1 MTRKQRDWLEIFQQ
15 IDAHLTFVDRLVNV
29 DVRHAPHDPRVLP
42 DRHDIVEHA
51 LVGHGHAWQQG
62 QQGSGWLATRC
73 LAQAAFG
80 ILALTLGLLDAF
92 DVITLGGVQWFHE
105 SSLGKFFNATHYWS
119 VQLFFL
125 FMVVHLWGKYWMAA
139 WRGKRALTWATGV
152 LAFLTAVGVGFT
164 GYVITTNFNA
174 QWIAFEAKD
183 VMNAVALGSW
193 INVTNLGQM
202 VLIHVCM
209 LPLAVVAVVAMHVLL
224 VRKHGVVP
232 PIDAI
237 DPEAAPPA
245 HAETAAEPAAEEV
258 AS

>member
-1 MTRKQRDWLEIFQQ
+1 MSHGTQAPPGADFEPTTWTGSARKKWMSTLPPEKMLPETQPSYVASWIYVFGM
-15 IDAHLTFVDRLVNV
+15 LT
-29 DVRHAPHDPRVLP
+29 
-42 DRHDIVEHA
+42 IVA
-51 LVGHGHAWQQG
+51 MIIAIV
-62 QQGSGWLATRC
+62 SGV
-73 LAQAAFG
+73 
-80 ILALTLGLLDAF
+80 IL
-92 DVITLGGVQWFHE
+92 TLGGVQWFHE
-105 SSLGKFFNATHYWS
+105 SSLGKFSNALHYWS

-183 VMNAVALGSW
+183 VMNAIGVGSVF
-193 INVTNLGQM
+193 NVTNLGQM
-202 VLIHVCM
+202 VMFHVAP
-209 LPLAVVAVVAMHVLL
+209 LPLALVLIVAAHVLL

-232 PIDAI
+232 PMDAI
-237 DPEAAPPA
+237 DHDAEAPA
-245 HAETAAEPAAEEV
+245 GTDTENTGV

>member
-1 MTRKQRDWLEIFQQ
+1 MSHGTEAPPGADFVPSTWTGSARKRWLTTLPPEKMLPEKQPSYVASWIYVFGM
-15 IDAHLTFVDRLVNV
+15 LTIVAMVIAIV
-29 DVRHAPHDPRVLP
+29 SGVVL
-42 DRHDIVEHA
+42 
-51 LVGHGHAWQQG
+51 
-62 QQGSGWLATRC
+62 
-73 LAQAAFG
+73 
-80 ILALTLGLLDAF
+80 
-92 DVITLGGVQWFHE
+92 TLGGVQWFHE
-105 SSLGKFFNATHYWS
+105 SSVGEFFNATHYWS

-183 VMNAVALGSW
+183 VMNAIGVGSVF
-193 INVTNLGQM
+193 NVTNLGQM
-202 VLIHVCM
+202 VTFHVAP
-209 LPLAVVAVVAMHVLL
+209 LPVALVVLVAAHVLL

-237 DPEAAPPA
+237 DHDAVAPVA
-245 HAETAAEPAAEEV
+245 TETETTEV

>member
-1 MTRKQRDWLEIFQQ
+1 MSHGTEAPPGADFEPTTWTGSARKKWLTTLPPEKMLPETQPSYVASWIYVFGM
-15 IDAHLTFVDRLVNV
+15 LT
-29 DVRHAPHDPRVLP
+29 
-42 DRHDIVEHA
+42 IVA
-51 LVGHGHAWQQG
+51 MIVAIA
-62 QQGSGWLATRC
+62 SGV
-73 LAQAAFG
+73 
-80 ILALTLGLLDAF
+80 
-92 DVITLGGVQWFHE
+92 VITLGGVQWFHE
-105 SSLGKFFNATHYWS
+105 SSTGKFFNSVHYWS

-183 VMNAVALGSW
+183 VMNAIGVGSVF
-193 INVTNLGQM
+193 NVTNLGQM
-202 VLIHVCM
+202 VTFHVAPLPVALVLI
-209 LPLAVVAVVAMHVLL
+209 VAAHVLL

-232 PIDAI
+232 PMDAI
-237 DPEAAPPA
+237 DHDAAAPA
-245 HAETAAEPAAEEV
+245 ASTAETETAEV

>member
-1 MTRKQRDWLEIFQQ
+1 MTDGTKAPAGTDFDPTTWTGVARKKWLSTLPPEKMLPETQPSYVASWIYVFGM
-15 IDAHLTFVDRLVNV
+15 LTIVAMIIAIASGV
-29 DVRHAPHDPRVLP
+29 VL
-42 DRHDIVEHA
+42 
-51 LVGHGHAWQQG
+51 
-62 QQGSGWLATRC
+62 
-73 LAQAAFG
+73 
-80 ILALTLGLLDAF
+80 
-92 DVITLGGVQWFHE
+92 TLGGVQWFHE
-105 SSLGKFFNATHYWS
+105 SSVGKFMNSLHYWS

-183 VMNAVALGSW
+183 VMNAVGVGSVF
-193 INVTNLGQM
+193 NVTNLGQM
-202 VLIHVCM
+202 LTFHVAPLPVALVLI
-209 LPLAVVAVVAMHVLL
+209 VVAHVLL

-232 PIDAI
+232 PLDAI
-237 DPEAAPPA
+237 DTDATAPGA
-245 HAETAAEPAAEEV
+245 AETRTTEM

>member
-1 MTRKQRDWLEIFQQ
+1 MSHGTEAPPGADFEPTTWTGSFRKRWMTTLPPEKMLPETQPSYVASWIYVFGM
-15 IDAHLTFVDRLVNV
+15 LT
-29 DVRHAPHDPRVLP
+29 
-42 DRHDIVEHA
+42 IVA
-51 LVGHGHAWQQG
+51 MIVAIA
-62 QQGSGWLATRC
+62 SGV
-73 LAQAAFG
+73 
-80 ILALTLGLLDAF
+80 I
-92 DVITLGGVQWFHE
+92 ITLGGVQWFHQ
-105 SSLGKFFNATHYWS
+105 SSIGKFCNSLHYWS

-125 FMVVHLWGKYWMAA
+125 FMVVHLWGTYWMAA

-183 VMNAVALGSW
+183 VMNAIGVGSVF
-193 INVTNLGQM
+193 NVTNLGQM
-202 VLIHVCM
+202 VTFHVAPLPIALVLI
-209 LPLAVVAVVAMHVLL
+209 VVAHVLL

-237 DPEAAPPA
+237 DHDA
-245 HAETAAEPAAEEV
+245 TATPSAEV

>member
-1 MTRKQRDWLEIFQQ
+1 MSHGTEAPPGADFAPSTWTGSARKRWLTTLPPEKMLPEKQPSYVASWIYVFGM
-15 IDAHLTFVDRLVNV
+15 LTIVAMVIAIV
-29 DVRHAPHDPRVLP
+29 SGVVL
-42 DRHDIVEHA
+42 
-51 LVGHGHAWQQG
+51 
-62 QQGSGWLATRC
+62 
-73 LAQAAFG
+73 
-80 ILALTLGLLDAF
+80 
-92 DVITLGGVQWFHE
+92 TLGGVQWFHE
-105 SSLGKFFNATHYWS
+105 SSVGEFFNATHYWS

-183 VMNAVALGSW
+183 VMNAIGVGSVF
-193 INVTNLGQM
+193 NVTNLGQM
-202 VLIHVCM
+202 VTFHVAP
-209 LPLAVVAVVAMHVLL
+209 LPVALVVLVAAHVLL

-237 DPEAAPPA
+237 DHDAVAPVA
-245 HAETAAEPAAEEV
+245 TETETTEV

>member
-1 MTRKQRDWLEIFQQ
+1 MSHGTQAPPGADFEPTTWTGSARKKWMSTLPPEKMLPETQPSYVASWIYVFGM
-15 IDAHLTFVDRLVNV
+15 LT
-29 DVRHAPHDPRVLP
+29 
-42 DRHDIVEHA
+42 IVA
-51 LVGHGHAWQQG
+51 MIIAIV
-62 QQGSGWLATRC
+62 SGV
-73 LAQAAFG
+73 
-80 ILALTLGLLDAF
+80 
-92 DVITLGGVQWFHE
+92 VITLGGVQWFHE
-105 SSLGKFFNATHYWS
+105 SSVGKFSNSLHYWS

-183 VMNAVALGSW
+183 VMNAIGVGSVF
-193 INVTNLGQM
+193 NVTNLGQM
-202 VLIHVCM
+202 VTFHVAPLPVALVLI
-209 LPLAVVAVVAMHVLL
+209 VAAHVLL

-232 PIDAI
+232 PLDAI
-237 DPEAAPPA
+237 DHDAAA
-245 HAETAAEPAAEEV
+245 AGTETETTEV

>member
-1 MTRKQRDWLEIFQQ
+1 MSHGTEAPPGTDFEPTTWTGSARKKWLTTLPPEKMLPETQPSYVASWIYVFGM
-15 IDAHLTFVDRLVNV
+15 LT
-29 DVRHAPHDPRVLP
+29 
-42 DRHDIVEHA
+42 IVA
-51 LVGHGHAWQQG
+51 MIVAIV
-62 QQGSGWLATRC
+62 SGV
-73 LAQAAFG
+73 
-80 ILALTLGLLDAF
+80 
-92 DVITLGGVQWFHE
+92 VITLGGVQWFHE
-105 SSLGKFFNATHYWS
+105 SSTGRFFNSVHYWS

-183 VMNAVALGSW
+183 VMNAIGVGSVF
-193 INVTNLGQM
+193 NVTNLGQM
-202 VLIHVCM
+202 VTFHVAPLPVALVLI
-209 LPLAVVAVVAMHVLL
+209 VAAHVLL

-232 PIDAI
+232 PMDAI
-237 DPEAAPPA
+237 DHDAAA
-245 HAETAAEPAAEEV
+245 PAAETESTEV

>member
-1 MTRKQRDWLEIFQQ
+1 MSHGTEAPPGADFEPTTWTGSARKKWMSTLPPEKMLPETQPSYVASWIYVFGM
-15 IDAHLTFVDRLVNV
+15 LT
-29 DVRHAPHDPRVLP
+29 
-42 DRHDIVEHA
+42 IVA
-51 LVGHGHAWQQG
+51 MIIAIV
-62 QQGSGWLATRC
+62 SGV
-73 LAQAAFG
+73 
-80 ILALTLGLLDAF
+80 I
-92 DVITLGGVQWFHE
+92 ITLGGVQWFHE
-105 SSLGKFFNATHYWS
+105 SSIGKFSNSLHYWS

-183 VMNAVALGSW
+183 VMNAIGVGSVF
-193 INVTNLGQM
+193 NVTNLGQM
-202 VLIHVCM
+202 VTFHVAPLPVALVLI
-209 LPLAVVAVVAMHVLL
+209 VAAHVLL

-237 DPEAAPPA
+237 DHDAAAPA
-245 HAETAAEPAAEEV
+245 ATETAEV

>member
-1 MTRKQRDWLEIFQQ
+1 MSHGTEAPPGADFEPTTWTGSARKRWMTTLPPDKMLPETQPSYVASWIYVFGM
-15 IDAHLTFVDRLVNV
+15 LT
-29 DVRHAPHDPRVLP
+29 
-42 DRHDIVEHA
+42 IVA
-51 LVGHGHAWQQG
+51 MIIAIV
-62 QQGSGWLATRC
+62 SGV
-73 LAQAAFG
+73 
-80 ILALTLGLLDAF
+80 
-92 DVITLGGVQWFHE
+92 VITVGGVQWFHE
-105 SSLGKFFNATHYWS
+105 SSIGKFMNSLHYWS

-183 VMNAVALGSW
+183 VMNAIGIGSVF
-193 INVTNLGQM
+193 NVTNLGQM
-202 VLIHVCM
+202 VGFHIAPLPIALVLI
-209 LPLAVVAVVAMHVLL
+209 VAAHVLL

-237 DPEAAPPA
+237 DHDAVAT
-245 HAETAAEPAAEEV
+245 ETESTEV